1 MSLRFKLPTGQDS
14 IEARF
19 SKLCE
24 FQPESAL
31 PNIREHI
38 ASALESLRSQNKAFL
53 GPNLKL
59 AEAIAASCNK
69 LVDAYP
75 ALSNEHKRLAI
86 GAIRYFLVHMDTLP
100 DSKPLVGL
108 DDDAL
113 VLNHVIEQTALKIG
127 FVE

>member
-1 MSLRFKLPTGQDS
+1 MTHRFQLPSGEKS

-19 SKLCE
+19 IKLCE
-24 FQPESAL
+24 LQPDSAL

-38 ASALESLRSQNKAFL
+38 TSALGNLRSQNKAFL

-59 AEAIAASCNK
+59 AEAIAYGCNQ
-69 LVDAYP
+69 LLDAYP
-75 ALSNEHKRLAI
+75 KLTEEHKQLAI

-113 VLNHVIEQTALKIG
+113 VLNHVIEQAGLKIG
-127 FVE
+127 FVG